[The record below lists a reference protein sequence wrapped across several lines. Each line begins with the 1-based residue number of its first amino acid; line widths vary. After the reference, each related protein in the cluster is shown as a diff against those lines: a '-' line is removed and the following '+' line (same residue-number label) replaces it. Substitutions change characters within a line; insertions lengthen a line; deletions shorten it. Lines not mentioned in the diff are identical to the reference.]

1 MSDPGAL
8 PLGLQQ
14 QEAARKIDPEQLELM
29 GKRAAAMYGKCGTPL
44 SEAVVTIVKEA
55 RLAPEQVKRVC
66 EFANTAAYLDE
77 FEKAGE
83 VRNVEFTG
91 GLADPGAVLKDLNDG
106 SAPAIHQADSGDYAP
121 PGGSYKTASADISL
135 LAEAF
140 GHAGSMEKT
149 ASVGRDHFSRENPAE
164 AVNDLR
170 VTMEGARSHLMSKLS
185 SSELVFN
192 EVKTL
197 LKEAAAEAVLQGIP
211 MGDIVRAWSNYG
223 DANQIKE
230 AAAMVRDHLRERR
243 ILGSEQFAES
253 LSKTAS
259 QGVVSNTQHPLV
271 DNFLMFTKIAFEHA
285 KLEEAVRMLGERLG
299 DVRSTLRGM
308 L

>member
-14 QEAARKIDPEQLELM
+14 QQVARGIDPEQLELM
-29 GKRAAAMYGKCGTPL
+29 GKRAAAMYGKQGTPL
-44 SEAVVTIVKEA
+44 TEAVVSIVKEA

-66 EFANTAAYLDE
+66 EFANTSAYLDE

-91 GLADPGAVLKDLNDG
+91 GLADPGAVLKELNDG
-106 SAPAIHQADSGDYAP
+106 SAPAVHQVDGDYAP
-121 PGGSYKTASADISL
+121 PSGSYKTASADTSL

-140 GHAGSMEKT
+140 GAAGSLEKT
-149 ASVGRDHFSRENPAE
+149 ASAERSHFSRENPIE
-164 AVNDLR
+164 EVNDLR
-170 VTMEGARSHLMSKLS
+170 LTMEGARSHLMSKLS
-185 SSELVFN
+185 SSEMLFT
-192 EVKTL
+192 EIKTL
-197 LKEAAAEAVLQGIP
+197 LKEAAADAVLEGVP

-230 AAAMVRDHLRERR
+230 ATAMCRDYLRERK
-243 ILGSEQFAES
+243 IFGAEQFAES
-253 LSKTAS
+253 LTKTAS
-259 QGVVSNTQHPLV
+259 QGVISNPQHPLV
-271 DNFLMFTKIAFEHA
+271 DNFLMFTKVAFEHA
-285 KLEEAVRMLGERLG
+285 KLEEAVRLLGERLG
-299 DVRSTLRGM
+299 DVQSTLRGM

>member
-1 MSDPGAL
+1 
-8 PLGLQQ
+8 
-14 QEAARKIDPEQLELM
+14 
-29 GKRAAAMYGKCGTPL
+29 
-44 SEAVVTIVKEA
+44 
-55 RLAPEQVKRVC
+55 
-66 EFANTAAYLDE
+66 
-77 FEKAGE
+77 
-83 VRNVEFTG
+83 
-91 GLADPGAVLKDLNDG
+91 
-106 SAPAIHQADSGDYAP
+106 
-121 PGGSYKTASADISL
+121 
-135 LAEAF
+135 
-140 GHAGSMEKT
+140 
-149 ASVGRDHFSRENPAE
+149 
-164 AVNDLR
+164 
-170 VTMEGARSHLMSKLS
+170 MSKLS